1 MYFRRVLCYLEG
13 TAWPPM
19 IRKSKSMKPTKE
31 DPDYDASL
39 WESVRAGDA
48 SVFETIFKT
57 HYQFLY
63 NYCLRFQ
70 ADEDEIKDCIQILFI
85 TIWERREYLG
95 PTTSIRNY
103 LLASLRRLLQKRMK
117 AQLGRVV
124 IDFDSFD
131 LDMELSVESKLIMDQ
146 SDLDMAE
153 MLHRSIEKLPGRQ
166 KEALFLKFY
175 GNQTFADI
183 ATVMNVTT
191 RAVYKLV
198 YKALDHLS
206 EDLSRVRRE

>member
-1 MYFRRVLCYLEG
+1 
-13 TAWPPM
+13 
-19 IRKSKSMKPTKE
+19 MKPTKE
-31 DPDYDASL
+31 EPDYDADL
-39 WESVRAGDA
+39 WESLRAGDA
-48 SVFETIFKT
+48 SVFEAIFKT

-70 ADEDEIKDCIQILFI
+70 TDEDEIKDCIQILFV

-117 AQLGRVV
+117 AQTGRVE
-124 IDFDSFD
+124 INSESFD

-146 SDLDMAE
+146 SDRDMADL
-153 MLHRSIEKLPGRQ
+153 LHRSIEKLPSRQ

-175 GNQTFADI
+175 GNQTFSDI
-183 ATVMNVTT
+183 ASVMNVTT

-206 EDLSRVRRE
+206 EDLSRARRE